1 MAEAGAMEWDSDLD
15 DDIRPWLFAAART
28 GSAVGLATIVDAD
41 GGPRPIGAQMVVT
54 ADARHGV
61 LSGGCI
67 DADVARHARDV
78 LEDGRPRRVV
88 YGRGSPF
95 MDLALPCGRRLEVL
109 VERIGPNDLAL
120 RALEWFSHQRQT
132 ALWLS
137 DGHERLC
144 GPNIEKPTDGEPW
157 VARVLFEPS
166 QHLVVVG
173 SDAFARAIAALGL
186 RIGWEVTLIGS
197 LDPSVAPQS
206 LRVLLGRTGA
216 ALATCDLDAWTA
228 VAVALHDTEA
238 EVEALGPALRS
249 DAFYVGAM
257 GSRSRLA
264 ERHGQLRD
272 AGLTPQTIDRLR
284 APIGLPLGGG
294 GPREVALAVVA
305 EVVREARRP
314 LCDYPVPEQL
324 EVAAMSGTIET
335 SRPASRGSMAR

>member
-1 MAEAGAMEWDSDLD
+1 MVEAGAMEWDDDLD

-28 GSAVGLATIVDAD
+28 GSAVGLATIIAAD
-41 GGPRPIGAQMVVT
+41 GGPRPVGAQMVVT

-109 VERIGPNDLAL
+109 VERVAPNDPAVQ
-120 RALEWFSHQRQT
+120 ALERFSHQRQP

-137 DGHERLC
+137 DGHARACRLVDD
-144 GPNIEKPTDGEPW
+144 EWFDGEPW
-157 VARVLFEPS
+157 AGRVIFEPVR
-166 QHLVVVG
+166 HLVVVG
-173 SDAFARAIAALGL
+173 SDSFARAIAAQGL
-186 RIGWEVTLIGS
+186 RMGWEVTLVGS
-197 LDPSVAPQS
+197 LDPSAAPEG
-206 LRVLLGRTGA
+206 LRVLPGRTGA